1 MTVTPTVN
9 LMIKILSIL
18 TMEGPHQNQR
28 QVSYQAKI
36 WGKLTNV
43 LRFTAKDLPD
53 LDLKMEF

>member
-1 MTVTPTVN
+1 MTITPTVN

-18 TMEGPHQNQR
+18 AMEGPHQNQR

-43 LRFTAKDLPD
+43 LRFTAKDLIWI
-53 LDLKMEF
+53 